1 MLVEAQ
7 DEVSEAQI
15 TVITESQS
23 SNSLMTPREQLASSK
38 CHSKAL
44 SIGKS
49 DIGAASMVFTVES
62 NENSAQSEVRGIAF
76 SSKKSQRSAVV
87 PVRLYPT
94 RTRTPDKPTQP
105 VYPYER
111 HDFEY
116 INEVLHGIYPTN
128 FEGIIVRDHFD
139 MKAAL
144 KDVEHLY
151 ALKKGSVEEDE
162 LNILTGLWAKKI
174 QCAIDK

>member
-1 MLVEAQ
+1 MQTIV
-7 DEVSEAQI
+7 
-15 TVITESQS
+15 TELYGIVGMFFTTNERYLFPKAS
-23 SNSLMTPREQLASSK
+23 REYY
-38 CHSKAL
+38 
-44 SIGKS
+44 
-49 DIGAASMVFTVES
+49 M
-62 NENSAQSEVRGIAF
+62 
-76 SSKKSQRSAVV
+76 
-87 PVRLYPT
+87 
-94 RTRTPDKPTQP
+94 
-105 VYPYER
+105 
-111 HDFEY
+111 EY

-128 FEGIIVRDHFD
+128 FEGIIVRDYFD